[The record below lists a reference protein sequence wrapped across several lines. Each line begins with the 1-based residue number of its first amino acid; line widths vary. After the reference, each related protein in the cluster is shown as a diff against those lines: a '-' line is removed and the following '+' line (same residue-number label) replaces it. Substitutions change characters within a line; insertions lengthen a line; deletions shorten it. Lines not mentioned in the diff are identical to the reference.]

1 MARSKEFDD
10 QVVLDRA
17 MKLFWQQGYE
27 KTSMNDLTEHM
38 GIHRRSLY
46 DTFTDKHT
54 LFMLTL
60 EKFGVQNSHRAQT
73 AIAQASTAREALESM
88 FGYVIEGGED
98 VPAGCLL
105 VNSAVELAVR
115 DKEVD
120 HVAVNAF
127 EKTEDLIAG
136 VIRHGQQTGEY
147 SSTLDVEQMAAYLHN
162 ALVGLR
168 VLVRTSTDKQKL
180 REIMDMNLRLLE
192 G

>member
-54 LFMLTL
+54 LFLLAL
-60 EKFGVQNSHRAQT
+60 EKFGVQNGNRGQA
-73 AIAQASTAREALESM
+73 AIAQAKTAREALEM
-88 FGYVIEGGED
+88 IFGYVIEGIED
-98 VPAGCLL
+98 LPAGCLL
-105 VNSAVELAVR
+105 VNSAVELAAR
-115 DKEVD
+115 DQKVD
-120 HVAVNAF
+120 HMAVAAF
-127 EKTEDLIAG
+127 EKTEEMIAG
-136 VIRHGQQTGEY
+136 IIRHGQQTGEY
-147 SSTLDVEQMAAYLHN
+147 SSTLDAEQMAAYLHN
-162 ALVGLR
+162 ALIGLR
-168 VLVRTSTDKQKL
+168 VLVRTSTDTSKL
-180 REIMDMNLRLLE
+180 REIMEMNLRLLE

>member
-54 LFMLTL
+54 LFLLAL
-60 EKFGVQNSHRAQT
+60 EKFGVQNGNRGQA
-73 AIAQASTAREALESM
+73 AIAQANTAREALELL
-88 FGYVIEGGED
+88 FGYVIEGID
-98 VPAGCLL
+98 DLPAGCLL
-105 VNSAVELAVR
+105 VNSAVELAAR
-115 DKEVD
+115 DQEVD
-120 HVAVNAF
+120 HMAVAAF
-127 EKTEDLIAG
+127 EKTEEMIAG
-136 VIRHGQQTGEY
+136 IIRHGQQNGEY
-147 SSTLDVEQMAAYLHN
+147 SSTLDAEQMAAYLHN

-168 VLVRTSTDKQKL
+168 VLVRTSTDKTKL
-180 REIMDMNLRLLE
+180 REIMEMNLRLLE

>member
-60 EKFGVQNSHRAQT
+60 EKFGVHNSHRAQT

-120 HVAVNAF
+120 HVAVTAF

-168 VLVRTSTDKQKL
+168 VLVRTSTDRQKL
-180 REIMDMNLRLLE
+180 REIMDMNLRLLQ